1 MNGKT
6 VGFFDKDSSKAYEQV
21 KDELYARLKM
31 NDDIIAEYNNDEI
44 ALDSVAVREYLFCLN
59 DEQTFLRNLI
69 DKMERS

>member
-21 KDELYARLKM
+21 KDELYARLCM
-31 NDDIIAEYNNDEI
+31 ITDQTRDE
-44 ALDSVAVREYLFCLN
+44 AYRRSPE